1 MPASISHVTYSP
13 DTAEDENKSVSRLLR
28 QEEVPGTMIG
38 RQWRIRI
45 ADLDA
50 ALAAGTPHKPGPN
63 GVAGKETGEDG
74 SVDIRA
80 IASLVGVGIVNLM

>member
-1 MPASISHVTYSP
+1 MPASISHTTYSP
-13 DTAEDENKSVSRLLR
+13 DAAEDENKSVSRLLR
-28 QEEVPGTMIG
+28 QGEVPETKIG

-50 ALAAGTPHKPGPN
+50 ALAAGTLHKPGPN
-63 GVAGKETGEDG
+63 GVAGEETGEAR
-74 SVDIRA
+74 SVDYRA